1 MNKTVF
7 SFKEFD
13 RLVKEARC
21 QFLLKTKN
29 NLYFLPLPN
38 YSSYNENG
46 FVAHNEITGQIDV
59 LAFNDVIEVIVD
71 SKKYSY

>member
-1 MNKTVF
+1 MSAFT
-7 SFKEFD
+7 FKEFD
-13 RLVKEARC
+13 RLVKLARY

-59 LAFNDVIEVIVD
+59 LEFKDVIEVTID
-71 SKKYSY
+71 SKKYPY